1 MFVRI
6 RFDKGARIQKRPGKN
21 RHLALAAAALLVPSA
36 VMAGALGMWRLA
48 ADLGWTSG
56 FAFVG
61 GPLSHWVI
69 WIVVAALLLGVAW
82 KLNRYGHRGSE
93 PPH

>member
-6 RFDKGARIQKRPGKN
+6 RFDKGARIQKKRGKN

-36 VMAGALGMWRLA
+36 VMAVALGSWRLA

-56 FAFVG
+56 FAFSG
-61 GPLSHWVI
+61 GPLSHWVV
-69 WIVVAALLLGVAW
+69 WIVVAVVLLAIAW
-82 KLNRYGHRGSE
+82 RLNQYGHGNAGD
-93 PPH
+93 